1 MGKILYK
8 SYINVKKRLK
18 NNAKS
23 HKYVKKLLTDLIKI
37 PYNYHRHYVFQ
48 EMGPVS
54 VHLDTKKAYK
64 KRGECMSNIYSFL
77 QTAYR
82 FIKSLV
88 VKVTKKMYRTAVVL
102 TTGLAVV
109 TVVTFNSSSF
119 SGAGKNAAAAFHE
132 DSSEEMELSDVTQS
146 EEENT
151 AAGIDTQPSAS
162 KEQGQQLVGTL
173 LEKNIQ
179 EDLAQSALEIEA
191 VEKEVLMQAQQAK
204 EEEAE
209 KARKEQERLKREQEV
224 ISYSD
229 SDYEVL
235 LRIVQ
240 AEAGICD
247 ERGKIL
253 VANVI
258 INRVK
263 SSEFPNSITAVVYER
278 TQFSPVSDGTIKT
291 CKVTQ
296 QTIDCVDRALAG
308 EDYSEGALFFMN
320 RGRSQSSNVRWF
332 DGRLTFVLKH
342 EKHEFF
348 K

>member
-1 MGKILYK
+1 
-8 SYINVKKRLK
+8 
-18 NNAKS
+18 
-23 HKYVKKLLTDLIKI
+23 
-37 PYNYHRHYVFQ
+37 
-48 EMGPVS
+48 
-54 VHLDTKKAYK
+54 
-64 KRGECMSNIYSFL
+64 MSNFYSFL

-82 FIKSLV
+82 FIRSLI

-132 DSSEEMELSDVTQS
+132 ANGEEMELADVTQS

-151 AAGIDTQPSAS
+151 VAGFDIQPTAS

-179 EDLAQSALEIEA
+179 EDLAKSALEIEA

-204 EEEAE
+204 EEAVE
-209 KARKEQERLKREQEV
+209 KAQQEQERLKRERTV

-235 LRIVQ
+235 TRIVQ

-247 ERGKIL
+247 EKGRIM

-258 INRVK
+258 INRVR
-263 SSEFPNSITAVVYER
+263 SDEFPDNITDVVYEKS
-278 TQFSPVSDGTIKT
+278 QFSPVIDGSINT

-296 QTIDCVDRALAG
+296 QTIDCVERALAG
-308 EDYSEGALFFMN
+308 EDYSQGALYFMN
-320 RGRSQSSNVRWF
+320 RSGSESSNVRWF
-332 DGRLTFVLKH
+332 DGRLTFIMQH
-342 EKHEFF
+342 ERHEFF